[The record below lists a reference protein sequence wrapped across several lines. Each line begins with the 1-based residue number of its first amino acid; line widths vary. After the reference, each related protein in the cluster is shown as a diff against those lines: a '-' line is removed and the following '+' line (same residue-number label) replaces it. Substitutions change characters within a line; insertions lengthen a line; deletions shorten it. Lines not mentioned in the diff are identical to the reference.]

1 LYDVRRI
8 DGIRFG
14 VRLSKPDDYQIV
26 YGQQEKSFLGVKP
39 QHGDV
44 VLDVGAHIGTYTLRY
59 SRLVG
64 SEGAVIAFEPEP
76 SNRRI
81 LRWNIRLNRAQNV
94 TVRSEALGDFHGK
107 GRLKLS
113 EFTGVHSFT
122 RTSDEIHQTGEV
134 LVPIITLD
142 ELNLDRVN
150 LVKIDVEGYE
160 LAVLK
165 GGEKMIKHFRPTM
178 QIEVHQPHGQNC
190 ETCNWLKSL
199 GFSPT
204 VTYDAG
210 GAHWIEIRQ

>member
-26 YGQQEKSFLGVKP
+26 YGQQEKSFLRVKP

-81 LRWNIRLNRAQNV
+81 LRWNIRLNHAQNV

-113 EFTGVHSFT
+113 AFTGVHSFT
-122 RTSDEIHQTGEV
+122 RTSDEIHQTGEI

-160 LAVLK
+160 LEVLK

-204 VTYDAG
+204 KTYDAG